1 MQHGHDA
8 WVEVDLS
15 AIKHNV
21 EQVRSYIGHDIHLMA
36 VVKADAYGH
45 GAVETAKAMLD
56 AGADALA
63 VTRLNEA
70 ARLRSGGVTAP
81 ILVFDAIQPEAA
93 EEAVAL
99 DVELTVCSQ
108 ELAAALGNAARN
120 ANKQVSVHL
129 KVDTGM
135 GRLGVLPKDA
145 PNLTRTIV
153 SSGLTLTGTYTHFA
167 TAAEKDLTLA
177 KEQLERFK
185 EAIRLI
191 EQAFLDPGIVHAA
204 NSAAILRLPESHF
217 GMVRPG
223 TILYG
228 QYPSRYVPQSLDL
241 KDTWKLKARI
251 SCLKTL
257 PAGYNIGYG
266 AEYTTRKEKRIAVI
280 PLGWADGLTLMPESI
295 ARRSWLKMALAK
307 AFHRPMLT
315 VNIRRKK
322 AKVVGR
328 IAMQMCSV
336 DVTRIP
342 DVSVGDEV
350 TIPARRVTTSPLL
363 PRVYINKD
371 SS

>member
-135 GRLGVLPKDA
+135 GRLGV
-145 PNLTRTIV
+145 
-153 SSGLTLTGTYTHFA
+153 
-167 TAAEKDLTLA
+167 
-177 KEQLERFK
+177 
-185 EAIRLI
+185 
-191 EQAFLDPGIVHAA
+191 
-204 NSAAILRLPESHF
+204 
-217 GMVRPG
+217 
-223 TILYG
+223 
-228 QYPSRYVPQSLDL
+228 
-241 KDTWKLKARI
+241 
-251 SCLKTL
+251 
-257 PAGYNIGYG
+257 
-266 AEYTTRKEKRIAVI
+266 
-280 PLGWADGLTLMPESI
+280 
-295 ARRSWLKMALAK
+295 
-307 AFHRPMLT
+307 
-315 VNIRRKK
+315 
-322 AKVVGR
+322 
-328 IAMQMCSV
+328 
-336 DVTRIP
+336 
-342 DVSVGDEV
+342 
-350 TIPARRVTTSPLL
+350 
-363 PRVYINKD
+363 
-371 SS
+371 